1 MTVRS
6 GNRKLVALCNALV
19 SHLEARQ
26 SANVPSVAPGAMA
39 LWIAPPQGLKMR
51 QTEILEYP
59 SMLTVVR
66 TNYSVRLYAT
76 PEGWAFG
83 FEYEPDDDLFPFLI
97 YRSGTAW
104 SKDDALEA
112 AWDKAV
118 TTHAGLW
125 GPNGKRSIA
134 KGKPDP
140 KEYRKVERKT
150 MYVAL
155 DATP

>member
-6 GNRKLVALCNALV
+6 GNKQIVVLCDALVA
-19 SHLEARQ
+19 HLQARQ
-26 SANVPSVAPGAMA
+26 SAHAPSVAPGAIA
-39 LWIAPPQGLKMR
+39 LWIAPPQGPKMR
-51 QTEILEYP
+51 QTDILEYP

-76 PEGWAFG
+76 PGGWAFG
-83 FEYEPDDDLFPFLI
+83 LEYEPDDDLFPGLI

-125 GPNGKRSIA
+125 GPNGKRKIA
-134 KGKPDP
+134 GRNPDP
-140 KEYRKVERKT
+140 REYRKVERKN